1 MIEKISGY
9 TRFLKAIEA
18 QPVDRPPIWMMR
30 QAGRSLP
37 EYLEL
42 KKGRNF
48 SDLVNDPFLAKEI
61 TLQPLKRFDYDAAIV
76 FSDILVVAEMMGIN
90 YEVQEKGGVKV
101 DFDLSH
107 NNDLKKISSHSSNK
121 QNNTPEAIKL
131 ISEEI
136 KGSKAIIGFA
146 GSPWTLASYII
157 EGGSSKDNL
166 KSRAIANENP
176 KLLDGFLE
184 RITDTTIQYLND
196 QINAGA
202 DVIQIFDSQGGTL
215 SSYHYWNVSGKWIK
229 KIIDSLGKRV
239 PFIVFARGVHHNWDE
254 LTYTGANALS
264 IDWNIN
270 IKKTADFLPKNVAI
284 QGNLDPALLT
294 TNPDAAIAATKIIL
308 EDMKNR
314 NGFIFNLGHGVTPNA
329 NIETIQAVTN
339 TVQNYLTY

>member
-1 MIEKISGY
+1 LSLKFFFAFAILFADILLIPNALGQHLEFIEGKGPS
-9 TRFLKAIEA
+9 LK
-18 QPVDRPPIWMMR
+18 PIK
-30 QAGRSLP
+30 S
-37 EYLEL
+37 
-42 KKGRNF
+42 F
-48 SDLVNDPFLAKEI
+48 SDYKNLNEVNKIHDILNPV
-61 TLQPLKRFDYDAAIV
+61 YDAVSNIK
-76 FSDILVVAEMMGIN
+76 SKL
-90 YEVQEKGGVKV
+90 EKNIT
-101 DFDLSH
+101 F
-107 NNDLKKISSHSSNK
+107 
-121 QNNTPEAIKL
+121 
-131 ISEEI
+131 
-136 KGSKAIIGFA
+136 IGFA

-176 KLLDGFLE
+176 KLLDSFLE
-184 RITDTTIQYLND
+184 RITDTTIEYLND

-215 SSYHYWNVSGKWIK
+215 SSYNYWNISGKWIK

-270 IKKTADFLPKNVAI
+270 IKKTADFLPENVAV
-284 QGNLDPALLT
+284 QGNLDPAVLT
-294 TNPDAAIAATKIIL
+294 TNPDAAIAATKLIL

-329 NIETIQAVTN
+329 KIETIQAVTN
-339 TVQNYLTY
+339 TVQNYL

>member
-9 TRFLKAIEA
+9 TRFLKAIEG

-61 TLQPLKRFDYDAAIV
+61 TLQPLERFDYDAAIV

-107 NNDLKKISSHSSNK
+107 NNDLKKINSNSSNK

-176 KLLDGFLE
+176 KLLDSFLE
-184 RITDTTIQYLND
+184 RITDTTIEYLND

-215 SSYHYWNVSGKWIK
+215 SSYNYWNISGKWIK

-239 PFIVFARGVHHNWDE
+239 PFIVFARGV
-254 LTYTGANALS
+254 
-264 IDWNIN
+264 
-270 IKKTADFLPKNVAI
+270 F
-284 QGNLDPALLT
+284 
-294 TNPDAAIAATKIIL
+294 
-308 EDMKNR
+308 
-314 NGFIFNLGHGVTPNA
+314 FFN
-329 NIETIQAVTN
+329 
-339 TVQNYLTY
+339 

>member
-9 TRFLKAIEA
+9 TRFLKAIEG

-61 TLQPLKRFDYDAAIV
+61 TLQPLERFDYDAAIV

-107 NNDLKKISSHSSNK
+107 NNDLKKINSNSSNK

-166 KSRAIANENP
+166 KSRAIAN
-176 KLLDGFLE
+176 
-184 RITDTTIQYLND
+184 
-196 QINAGA
+196 
-202 DVIQIFDSQGGTL
+202 
-215 SSYHYWNVSGKWIK
+215 
-229 KIIDSLGKRV
+229 
-239 PFIVFARGVHHNWDE
+239 
-254 LTYTGANALS
+254 
-264 IDWNIN
+264 
-270 IKKTADFLPKNVAI
+270 
-284 QGNLDPALLT
+284 
-294 TNPDAAIAATKIIL
+294 
-308 EDMKNR
+308 
-314 NGFIFNLGHGVTPNA
+314 
-329 NIETIQAVTN
+329 
-339 TVQNYLTY
+339 